1 MQSIENKIIIY
12 DDVCPMCQAYTA
24 GFVRFGLLE
33 ARSGFAD
40 ASPEMLQKLDLNRAR
55 HEIPLLD
62 TQTGETLY
70 GLNALF
76 YLLGARFP
84 WMQPIFRLRVVR
96 VLLYG
101 LYQII
106 TYNRR
111 IIAGSRSPKQGF
123 DCAPDA
129 NPFFQGLYISIAL
142 AGAGALL
149 RSYAQGQGQELFWLI
164 FAGLQ
169 IGALL
174 FTVVSKQ
181 KLVWLGH
188 WATVL
193 LVGAMLLRI
202 FPELL
207 VVQVFVLILSAWMLG
222 KRWAL

>member
-96 VLLYG
+96 TFLYG

-111 IIAGSRSPKQGF
+111 IIAGSQSPKQGF

-129 NPFFQGLYISIAL
+129 NPFFQRLYIGIAL
-142 AGAGALL
+142 AGVGALL
-149 RSYAQGQGQELFWLI
+149 WSYAQGQELFWLI

-169 IGALL
+169 IVALF
-174 FTVVSKQ
+174 FTVFSKQ
-181 KLVWLGH
+181 KLVWFGH

-193 LVGAMLLRI
+193 LVSAMLLRVL
-202 FPELL
+202 PE
-207 VVQVFVLILSAWMLG
+207 VIVIQVFVLILSVWMLV
-222 KRWAL
+222 KRWQL

>member
-24 GFVRFGLLE
+24 GFVRFGLLQ
-33 ARSGFAD
+33 ARSGFAE

-62 TQTGETLY
+62 TQTGETRY
-70 GLNALF
+70 GLDALF
-76 YLLGARFP
+76 YLLSARFP
-84 WMQPIFRLRVVR
+84 WMQPIFRLRLVR

-111 IIAGSRSPKQGF
+111 IIAGSRAPKHGF

-142 AGAGALL
+142 TGAGALL
-149 RSYAQGQGQELFWLI
+149 GSYAQGQELFWLT
-164 FAGLQ
+164 FAALQ

-174 FTVVSKQ
+174 FTVVSRQ
-181 KLVWLGH
+181 KFIWLGH

-193 LVGAMLLRI
+193 LVVAMLLRM
-202 FPELL
+202 FPEAIEIQL
-207 VVQVFVLILSAWMLG
+207 FILILSVWMLV
-222 KRWAL
+222 KRWHL